1 MRDFSRQLG
10 AGWRLS
16 VIAFSIAAAFVPAFS
31 VRAQSF
37 SAATP
42 ATVLVVAGHAAVNER
57 PGPPPGE
64 LLREIDD
71 PHTGLRWLLFRDP
84 AHPGGPGRLVPVS
97 AGAPQPA
104 GSDNARLLDPPLP
117 PIIRAGDRVIVEQE
131 TPVIDA
137 RLEGTALGPAQP
149 GSALRVRL
157 RIGGQIVSA
166 VALAPGRAALQ
177 PVVEAPK

>member
-1 MRDFSRQLG
+1 MRDFSRQPG
-10 AGWRLS
+10 AGWRLFA
-16 VIAFSIAAAFVPAFS
+16 IAFSIAPAFVSPSA

-37 SAATP
+37 SSATP
-42 ATVLVVAGHAAVNER
+42 ATVLVASGDAAVNER
-57 PGPPPGE
+57 PGPPRGE

-84 AHPGGPGRLVPVS
+84 AHPGGPGRLIPVAAS
-97 AGAPQPA
+97 APQPA
-104 GSDNARLLDPPLP
+104 GSDNARPLDPPLP
-117 PIIRAGDRVIVEQE
+117 PIILTGDRVIVEQE